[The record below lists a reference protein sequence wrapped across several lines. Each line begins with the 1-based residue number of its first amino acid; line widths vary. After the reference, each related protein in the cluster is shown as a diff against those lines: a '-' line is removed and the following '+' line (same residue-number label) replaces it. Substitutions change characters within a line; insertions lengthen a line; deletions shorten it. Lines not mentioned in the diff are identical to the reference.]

1 MLHLCSTS
9 TRSLFTIVDYAHN
22 RTLKMNL
29 PTSTYQSKLA
39 TLRQEAKLSQ
49 AQLAVFVGV
58 TTNTVQNWEK
68 PDGLNQFVKFLK
80 LCEVLG
86 CDPHDLI
93 SVNESQD
100 NKEREFTF
108 EDLKKIRESWGTGV
122 KSKTNKTS
130 LNKEKNTG

>member
-1 MLHLCSTS
+1 
-9 TRSLFTIVDYAHN
+9 
-22 RTLKMNL
+22 MNL
-29 PTSTYQSKLA
+29 STYQSKLA

-80 LCEVLG
+80 LCEILG

-93 SVNESQD
+93 NVNESQD
-100 NKEREFTF
+100 NQEREFTF

-122 KSKTNKTS
+122 RAKTNKKSKTS